1 MLFRQI
7 FDPRLSQ
14 YAYLI
19 GCQRSGE
26 AIVIDPQRDV
36 DRYIDAA
43 AEEDL
48 RIVATAETHIHAD
61 FLSGSRELAHKV
73 GAKVYASGLGGP
85 DWQVEWLDHD
95 DDVDFHRLADGDS
108 IHIGNIELKAVYSPG
123 HTPEHVS
130 YLVTDHGGGAT
141 EPMGIASGDFVFVG
155 DLGRPDL
162 LESAAGEAGAMEPS
176 ARRLFASASSFMD
189 LPDHLQ
195 VWPGHG
201 AGSACGKALGAV
213 PMSTVGYEK
222 RHNASLDAVRRGEDA
237 FVAAILDGQPEPPV
251 YFARMKTLNRT
262 GAPVLGE
269 LPRPERLTDDELKA
283 LVAAGNDGSDAAPVI
298 LDTRHERADF
308 LDGHLPGSLCVP
320 LDRTFPTVA
329 GSYVRPE
336 QSIYL
341 IADEH
346 EVEDAVRE
354 LIRIG
359 LDNVK
364 GWAPPS
370 ALESSGIELEA
381 IESVGL
387 DAAQEAASGALA
399 LDVRRAVE
407 FREGAVD
414 GALNIAHTRLA
425 ARLDEIPKGRP
436 LNVYCQT
443 GIRAAVAAAYLK
455 RQGFEVRRVEENF
468 PAWSSARSRAGAATS
483 VTAS

>member
-19 GCQRSGE
+19 GCQRTGE
-26 AIVIDPQRDV
+26 AVVIDPQRDV
-36 DRYIDAA
+36 DRYLRL
-43 AEEDL
+43 AEDEGV

-61 FLSGSRELAHKV
+61 FLSGSRELAHQV
-73 GAKVYASGLGGP
+73 GAKVYVSGLGGP
-85 DWQVEWLDHD
+85 DWQVEWLDRD
-95 DDVDFHRLADGDS
+95 EGVQFQRLADGDT
-108 IHIGNIELKAVYSPG
+108 IHIGNIELKVVYSPG

-130 YLVTDHGGGAT
+130 YLVTDHGGGAD

-176 ARRLFASASSFMD
+176 ARRLFASASSFME
-189 LPDHLQ
+189 LPDHMQ

-251 YFARMKTLNRT
+251 YFARMKKLNRI

-269 LPRPERLTDDELKA
+269 LPRPERLGDEALKA
-283 LVAAGNDGSDAAPVI
+283 LVEAGASDTVI
-298 LDTRHERADF
+298 LDTRVDRADF
-308 LDGHLPGSLCVP
+308 LARHLPGSLCAP

-329 GSYVRPE
+329 GSYVEPE

-341 IADEH
+341 LADEH

-359 LDNVK
+359 FDNIK
-364 GWAPPS
+364 GWAPLAS
-370 ALESSGIELEA
+370 LDTAGVGLESIA
-381 IESVGL
+381 TVGL
-387 DAAQEAASGALA
+387 DVAQKDAAQKDAAQGGDALA
-399 LDVRRAVE
+399 LDVRRAAE

-425 ARLDEIPKGRP
+425 ARFDEIPQGRP
-436 LNVYCQT
+436 LNVY
-443 GIRAAVAAAYLK
+443 
-455 RQGFEVRRVEENF
+455 
-468 PAWSSARSRAGAATS
+468 
-483 VTAS
+483 